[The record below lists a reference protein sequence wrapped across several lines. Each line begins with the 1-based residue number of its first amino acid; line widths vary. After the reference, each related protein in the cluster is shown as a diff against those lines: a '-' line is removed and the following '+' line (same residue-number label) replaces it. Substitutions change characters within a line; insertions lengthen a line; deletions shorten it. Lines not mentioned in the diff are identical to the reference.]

1 MSESPVTFGHQRF
14 VPLADHALLW
24 PDRAALLVA
33 DMHFE
38 KASWLASN
46 GQLLPPYD
54 TREALDRLAALISRH
69 QVQEVWCLGDSL
81 HDGAAPERMDMESL
95 FQLRRLTGSV
105 EWTWITGNHDPVPD
119 ADLGGRWLREAVVD
133 GLVLR
138 HAAQPQ
144 ERRPEISGH
153 YHPKLWLRVRGRLIA
168 RRCFA
173 LGPRKLILPSF
184 GALTGGLDVTDPA
197 IRLLLGDAPTA
208 LLATAT
214 ALRRYPI
221 GALVA

>member
-1 MSESPVTFGHQRF
+1 MSESPFTFGHHRF

-33 DMHFE
+33 DIHFE
-38 KASWLASN
+38 KASWLAQG

-54 TREALDRLAALISRH
+54 TRDALDRLARLIGRH
-69 QVQEVWCLGDSL
+69 RVQEVWCLGDSL
-81 HDGAAPERMDMESL
+81 QDAAAPERMDAESL
-95 FQLRRLTGSV
+95 FQLRRLTGAV
-105 EWTWITGNHDPVPD
+105 EWTWIVGNHDPVPD
-119 ADLGGRWLREAVVD
+119 IDLGGRWLREAVVD

-138 HAAQPQ
+138 HAAAPQ

-153 YHPKLWLRVRGRLIA
+153 YHPKLWLRVRGRRIA

-184 GALTGGLDVTDPA
+184 GAFTGGLDVTDPA
-197 IRLLLGDAPTA
+197 VCGLLGDAPMA
-208 LLATAT
+208 LVATAT

-221 GALVA
+221 GALPA